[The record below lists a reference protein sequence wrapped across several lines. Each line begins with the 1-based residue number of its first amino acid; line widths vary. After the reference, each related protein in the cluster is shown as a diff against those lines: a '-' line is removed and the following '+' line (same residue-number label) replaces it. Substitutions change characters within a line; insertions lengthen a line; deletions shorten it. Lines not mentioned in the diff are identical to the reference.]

1 MAHDW
6 HKSSRLAWQQVWPT
20 GKNIFFLNYFILKYQ
35 FNVLLLGNYLQ
46 YLHDDTTDEKKV
58 VLRSAGVI
66 FIHILGD
73 WGDLTSVRSE
83 QRWSWATG
91 CAGLVSIMALGHCYG
106 ESWRGA
112 EERPAAWEAATF
124 CFFVFLQTQ
133 TERSGP
139 RVRLEI
145 ARNSSVGV
153 STSICTKLTHAPRGV
168 STRSQS

>member
-124 CFFVFLQTQ
+124 CFFADADGEVGAEGSAGNSQKLL
-133 TERSGP
+133 RG
-139 RVRLEI
+139 RVDLDMH
-145 ARNSSVGV
+145 
-153 STSICTKLTHAPRGV
+153 KTHTHTTRG
-168 STRSQS
+168 

>member
-1 MAHDW
+1 MTDTNQAGW
-6 HKSSRLAWQQVWPT
+6 HGNRFGQLEK
-20 GKNIFFLNYFILKYQ
+20 KYFFNYFILKYQ

-106 ESWRGA
+106 ESACRMRGSHFLF
-112 EERPAAWEAATF
+112 F
-124 CFFVFLQTQ
+124 CFFADADGEVGAEGSAGNSQKLL
-133 TERSGP
+133 RG
-139 RVRLEI
+139 RVDLDMH
-145 ARNSSVGV
+145 
-153 STSICTKLTHAPRGV
+153 KTHTHTTRG
-168 STRSQS
+168 